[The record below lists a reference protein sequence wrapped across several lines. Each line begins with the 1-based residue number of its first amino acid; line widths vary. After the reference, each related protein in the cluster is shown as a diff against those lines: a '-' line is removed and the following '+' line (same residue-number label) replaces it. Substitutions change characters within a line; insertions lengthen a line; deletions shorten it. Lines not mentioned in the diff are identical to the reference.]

1 MLESMVQAIWHLK
14 VFQDRKNKS
23 DFMFSKRVVFWS
35 ACAGM
40 LLFGICIITL
50 GSVVADLRLKLN
62 LNEIASGTLFSIL
75 PIGIIA
81 GSVLFGPIADR
92 NGYRMLL
99 FISALVMS
107 AGFFGIAYT
116 SSEFMLKVFILLVG
130 LGGGSINGATN
141 ALVSDISETGKGAN
155 ISLLGVFYGVGALGM
170 PLVLGLVRN
179 TLDFEIIV
187 ASVGIL
193 TILTA
198 IFFLVIKFPPPKL
211 TKSAPFS
218 QTIDLAKDKAL
229 LLIAFFLFFQSG
241 FEGIINNWTTTY
253 MVSTLA
259 VEQSSALYAL
269 TLFVAGLV
277 AMRLLTGSIF
287 RSLTP
292 QQLLII
298 SFALTLTGLI
308 ILKMSSS
315 YNLSVIG
322 LIALG
327 AGLAGGFPIMLGI
340 AGSLFAGLSGTAFSI
355 IFFIALA
362 GNTIINF
369 LMGLVAQ
376 HSGVAHLITF
386 AMAEVLVMAFL
397 AILILKRSKQVK

>member
-1 MLESMVQAIWHLK
+1 MY
-14 VFQDRKNKS
+14 RKKI
-23 DFMFSKRVVFWS
+23 VFWS

-50 GSVVADLRLKLN
+50 GSVVADLRQKLN
-62 LNEIASGTLFSIL
+62 LDEISSGTLFSIL

-81 GSVLFGPIADR
+81 GSLLFGPIADR
-92 NGYRMLL
+92 NGYKLL
-99 FISALVMS
+99 LAVSAVIMS

-116 SSEFMLKVFILLVG
+116 KSELMLKMFILLVG

-170 PLVLGLVRN
+170 PLILGLLRN
-179 TLDFEIIV
+179 TLNFEIIV

-193 TILTA
+193 TILSA
-198 IFFLVIKFPPPKL
+198 IFFMVIKFPPPKQV
-211 TKSAPFS
+211 KSVPFS
-218 QTIDLAKDKAL
+218 QILNLAGNKTL

-253 MVSTLA
+253 MVSKIA

-277 AMRLLTGSIF
+277 AMRLLTGSLF
-287 RSLTP
+287 RSYTP
-292 QQLLII
+292 QKLLII
-298 SFALTLTGLI
+298 SFGLI
-308 ILKMSSS
+308 IAGLLFLKTGNS
-315 YNLSVIG
+315 YNISVVG
-322 LIALG
+322 LILLG

-340 AGSLFAGLSGTAFSI
+340 AGSLFTELSGTAFSI
-355 IFFIALA
+355 IFFIALF
-362 GNTIINF
+362 GNTVINF

-376 HSGVAHLITF
+376 HLGVAHLITF
-386 AMAEVLVMAFL
+386 AMAEALVMILL
-397 AILILKRSKQVK
+397 AVLILNKTRHTK

>member
-1 MLESMVQAIWHLK
+1 
-14 VFQDRKNKS
+14 
-23 DFMFSKRVVFWS
+23 MFSKRIVFWS

-92 NGYRMLL
+92 NGYKLLL
-99 FISALVMS
+99 FVSALIMS

-141 ALVSDISETGKGAN
+141 ALVSDISESGKGAN

-193 TILTA
+193 TVLTA

-211 TKSAPFS
+211 SKSAPFS
-218 QTIDLAKDKAL
+218 QTVDLAKDKAL

-241 FEGIINNWTTTY
+241 LEGIINNWTTTY

-259 VEQSSALYAL
+259 VEQSTALYAL

-287 RSLTP
+287 RSFTP
-292 QQLLII
+292 QKLLII
-298 SFALTLTGLI
+298 SFALTITGLI
-308 ILKMSSS
+308 ILKISSS

-369 LMGLVAQ
+369 LMGLIAQ
-376 HSGVAHLITF
+376 HLGVAHLITF
-386 AMAEVLVMAFL
+386 AMAEVLVMSFL
-397 AILILKRSKQVK
+397 ALFILKRLKPNK